1 MNNTVDDYDTHMQCE
16 EYYAP
21 SDAAAK
27 VMMWLMMQSLQV
39 KVCNN

>member
-16 EYYAP
+16 EYYEQP
-21 SDAAAK
+21 VAAAM